1 MISHEWNSV
10 INIYAN
16 MNISGGLQAN
26 GKHAMNIEFL
36 QICFFKFTFP
46 MCEMRN
52 VNYLSVL
59 G

>member
-1 MISHEWNSV
+1 MIFHEWNSV

-16 MNISGGLQAN
+16 MNISGGLQASC
-26 GKHAMNIEFL
+26 KFL
-36 QICFFKFTFP
+36 QIFFSKFTFP

-52 VNYLSVL
+52 VDYVSVL